1 MKFLIFNILV
11 FFALGYLL
19 TSNSNQNFKSWF
31 SDKKDQITNL
41 SKKDYV
47 DKLKTAVSS
56 NSESSVK
63 TNLSE
68 NKINNEGKFQ
78 KEMLTQIKK
87 LNDKINKN
95 IKDLSKPEKKISQ
108 DNVLSKGL
116 NNPKGISNF
125 FINWNF
131 YINKGEIRTT
141 FNYVRVYWFYYL
153 KDFKRSSS
161 NNIWINIS
169 FKSLCPAIKSC
180 ILLYRNIKN
189 LAKYNFIK

>member
-31 SDKKDQITNL
+31 TDKKDQITNL

-56 NSESSVK
+56 NTDNSAK
-63 TNLSE
+63 KNLSE
-68 NKINNEGKFQ
+68 NKINNEQKFQ

-87 LNDKINKN
+87 LNEKIKKN
-95 IKDLSKPEKKISQ
+95 MEGLSKPDKKISQ

-116 NNPKGISNF
+116 NNSKETSNQKVKIEKLKKEVENLKIDNPEIQNLEKDKIVNKFLTPQQRGQALAEIITDLEIYSIKGILN
-125 FINWNF
+125 
-131 YINKGEIRTT
+131 
-141 FNYVRVYWFYYL
+141 
-153 KDFKRSSS
+153 
-161 NNIWINIS
+161 
-169 FKSLCPAIKSC
+169 
-180 ILLYRNIKN
+180 
-189 LAKYNFIK
+189 

>member
-1 MKFLIFNILV
+1 MKFLIFNVLV

-56 NSESSVK
+56 NNTPIKNKMSTINNTAK
-63 TNLSE
+63 KNLSE
-68 NKINNEGKFQ
+68 NKINDEEKFQ

-116 NNPKGISNF
+116 NSPKETSNQKVQIEKLKKEVENLKIDNPEIQNLEKDKIVNKFLTPQQRGQALAEIITDLEIYSIKGILN
-125 FINWNF
+125 
-131 YINKGEIRTT
+131 
-141 FNYVRVYWFYYL
+141 
-153 KDFKRSSS
+153 
-161 NNIWINIS
+161 
-169 FKSLCPAIKSC
+169 
-180 ILLYRNIKN
+180 
-189 LAKYNFIK
+189 

>member
-31 SDKKDQITNL
+31 TDKKDQITNL

-56 NSESSVK
+56 NTDNSAK
-63 TNLSE
+63 KNLSE
-68 NKINNEGKFQ
+68 NKINNEEKFQ

-87 LNDKINKN
+87 LNEKIKKN
-95 IKDLSKPEKKISQ
+95 MEGLSKPEKKISQ

-116 NNPKGISNF
+116 NNPKETSNQKVPIGKLKKEVENLKIDNPEIQNLEKDKIVNKFLTPHQRGQALAEIITDLEIYSIKGILN
-125 FINWNF
+125 
-131 YINKGEIRTT
+131 
-141 FNYVRVYWFYYL
+141 
-153 KDFKRSSS
+153 
-161 NNIWINIS
+161 
-169 FKSLCPAIKSC
+169 
-180 ILLYRNIKN
+180 
-189 LAKYNFIK
+189 

>member
-31 SDKKDQITNL
+31 ADKKYQITNL

-56 NSESSVK
+56 NSENSGK

-68 NKINNEGKFQ
+68 NKANNKEKFQ
-78 KEMLTQIKK
+78 KEILSQIKE
-87 LNDKINKN
+87 LNQKINKN
-95 IKDLSKPEKKISQ
+95 INDLSKPEKKIFQ

-116 NNPKGISNF
+116 NNSKEISNQKVQIEKLKKEVENLKIKNPEIQNLEKDKIENKFLTPQQRGQALAEIITDLELYSIKGILN
-125 FINWNF
+125 
-131 YINKGEIRTT
+131 
-141 FNYVRVYWFYYL
+141 
-153 KDFKRSSS
+153 
-161 NNIWINIS
+161 
-169 FKSLCPAIKSC
+169 
-180 ILLYRNIKN
+180 
-189 LAKYNFIK
+189 